1 MDIFGYSPIV
11 SPIYVEPAFDRS
23 NVVTTSQR
31 QPRTVTG
38 LIDSGAGFSIVQYSD
53 GTTERREDARGI
65 RNNNP
70 GNLTGTLQGALRQ
83 GAVAVDHGGNYVF
96 PDAQTGQ
103 RAMANFVL
111 QRNADRSV
119 GDMLSTYA
127 PAGAANDPNNTN
139 RLYPSMVQGAGFNLG
154 DRVGALPAAEQQ
166 RLLDTMM
173 GIETGQPAP
182 ARQVATLNSLGRG
195 PAKRAMAGTQN
206 NATTNPMFQQLG
218 TPGDSLQVDPN
229 TAQPRAANPMFQQL
243 GTPGDALQVDPNTAQ
258 AGTANQMF
266 QQLGTPG
273 DQLDTGAPLGGG
285 RADRTAAANKARTLG
300 LMGDVSTAETLAAT
314 TAGAVQEASSRGGFA
329 GAKPLPRKE
338 RQKFSPESLGLI
350 AFGLSLMSGADMA
363 QAAQIGMQTY
373 NTVEDKRSAKAQ
385 REAVDAFIA
394 KQSPETQELMRI
406 MGDDVRGIADVAI
419 LTQEQQVENEEKAAL
434 AVKRRSM
441 EQQLMA
447 VNPELTQSQLAAL
460 EYDDLTEQYTD
471 QLFKDRGIRKTDYT
485 DREWTAAETAFQMKL
500 GADTIVEML
509 GPDKGINN
517 FDVGDRKRFNAAKD
531 AIKIAYITYKSGAAF
546 SEAEEKL
553 YDGILN
559 WQNFSFDNVEANE
572 DAMNRLQNLMQMLAR
587 RSNGAYSELLNG
599 PSVDL
604 DVNFGALKPQPLVF
618 DAGGVPV
625 TVEAN

>member
-1 MDIFGYSPIV
+1 MDIFGYNPIV
-11 SPIYVEPAFDRS
+11 SPIYVEPPFDMS
-23 NVVTTSQR
+23 NVTTTSQR
-31 QPRTVTG
+31 QPRAVTG
-38 LIDSGAGFSIVQYSD
+38 VVDSGDGFTIVQYSD
-53 GTTERREDARGI
+53 GTTERRAGSRGI

-83 GAVAVDHGGNYVF
+83 GAIAVDHGGNYVF

-111 QRNADRSV
+111 QRNADSSI
-119 GDMLSTYA
+119 GDMLGTYA

-182 ARQVATLNSLGRG
+182 ARQVATLNSPGRG
-195 PAKRAMAGTQN
+195 TAQRAMAGTQN

-218 TPGDSLQVDPN
+218 TPGD
-229 TAQPRAANPMFQQL
+229 
-243 GTPGDALQVDPNTAQ
+243 ALMVDPNTAQ
-258 AGTANQMF
+258 AGTASQMF
-266 QQLGTPG
+266 RQLGTPG

-300 LMGDVSTAETLAAT
+300 LMGDVSTAETLAAA

-434 AVKRRSM
+434 AAKRRSM

-471 QLFKDRGIRKTDYT
+471 QLFEDRGIRKTDYT

-604 DVNFGALKPQPLVF
+604 EVNFGALKPQPLVF

>member
-1 MDIFGYSPIV
+1 MDIFGYNPIV
-11 SPIYVEPAFDRS
+11 SPIYVEPPFDRS

-38 LIDSGAGFSIVQYSD
+38 VVDSGDGFTIVQYSD
-53 GTTERREDARGI
+53 GTTERRAGSRGI

-111 QRNADRSV
+111 QRNADSSI
-119 GDMLSTYA
+119 GDMLGTYA

-195 PAKRAMAGTQN
+195 TAQRAMAGTQS

-218 TPGDSLQVDPN
+218 TPGD
-229 TAQPRAANPMFQQL
+229 
-243 GTPGDALQVDPNTAQ
+243 ALMVDPNTAQ
-258 AGTANQMF
+258 AGTASQMF
-266 QQLGTPG
+266 RQLGMPG
-273 DQLDTGAPLGGG
+273 DQLETGAPLGGG

-419 LTQEQQVENEEKAAL
+419 LTQEQQVENEERAAL
-434 AVKRRSM
+434 AAKRRSM

-604 DVNFGALKPQPLVF
+604 EVNFGALKPQPLVF